1 MSWKNWRTGL
11 FGIASIVAG
20 AAGAVNGLGNAE
32 TMTQSIGAI
41 LAGIGLLTAKDA
53 QVTGGSI
60 PSTPEAEKR
69 VEKREKEE
77 LKVKLA
83 EKEIK

>member
-1 MSWKNWRTGL
+1 M

-20 AAGAVNGLGNAE
+20 AAGVVNGQGNAE
-32 TMTQSIGAI
+32 NMTQSIGAI

-53 QVTGGSI
+53 QVTGGTVA
-60 PSTPEAEKR
+60 STPEAEKR
-69 VEKREKEE
+69 VEKQEKEE